1 MGGKNNHN
9 RRIVVTLIITGAIV
23 VACSSQLQFLTAIH
37 RYSAVGIDREE
48 TSAVSPS
55 VNELTLRKRSSDDG
69 GHDDSTTIP
78 SPVLPTS
85 SSLNQTK
92 SYYLLYF
99 ANSGFANQL
108 LCLQHASLLAQM
120 LNRVLL
126 LPPIL
131 PHFGPGR
138 TFAHMVLSSD
148 GTRFESP
155 RTYRA
160 EPILNPFHHYLQ
172 RLPVDQYLPMDQ
184 VMDVEY
190 SLPGI
195 ETMDVRTFYKG
206 EQFHTT
212 AMEQSSIEV
221 DHGYSHLN
229 TIWINKNQSDLL
241 GRTEQIE
248 VTEYGKFKVLNQTY
262 RDVVN
267 LLMPP
272 SEDVLVFLDAFLVN
286 FHEAIQVASRPWW
299 RPRLARNIRTAV
311 LHAHTTRGVGAEAGR
326 LLPPYYYAAIHVR
339 AGDGYFKNPQV
350 LEQTIR
356 HTLGDVA
363 MVLSQWL
370 SSGPLS
376 TTASNASTTVGGV
389 TSTSQTEK
397 LHDAIGLYVATD
409 LHDFRNHPVFR
420 AESVQILESLYD
432 RHGVNITIFSQQDV
446 GNATQILNGILYADV
461 FLDMQLAICASIGFV
476 GTSGSTFSDMIH
488 QHRQSEQECLLS
500 EPIVPPHRG

>member
-1 MGGKNNHN
+1 MGKNNHP
-9 RRIVVTLIITGAIV
+9 RIVTLIIAGAIV
-23 VACSSQLQFLTAIH
+23 FACSSQLQFLTAID
-37 RYSAVGIDREE
+37 RYSVGINSEE

-55 VNELTLRKRSSDDG
+55 VNEFTPRKRSSSDDG
-69 GHDDSTTIP
+69 GHDSTTI
-78 SPVLPTS
+78 PVLPTS

-108 LCLQHASLLAQM
+108 ICLQHASLLAQM

-138 TFAHMVLSSD
+138 TFAHMVLSAD

-155 RTYRA
+155 RSYLA

-184 VMDVEY
+184 VLDIEY

-195 ETMDVRTFYKG
+195 KTMDVRTFYK
-206 EQFHTT
+206 EQFPTT
-212 AMEQSSIEV
+212 AMVQSSIEV

-248 VTEYGKFKVLNQTY
+248 VTEYGKFKMLNQTY

-267 LLMPP
+267 ILMPP

-286 FHEAIQVASRPWW
+286 FHKATQVASRPWW
-299 RPRLARNIRTAV
+299 QPRLARNLRMAV
-311 LHAHTTRGVGAEAGR
+311 LHAHREAEAGR
-326 LLPPYYYAAIHVR
+326 LLPPYYAAIHVR
-339 AGDGYFKNPQV
+339 GGDGYFKNPQV

-363 MVLSQWL
+363 MILSQWL

-376 TTASNASTTVGGV
+376 TTASNASTTFGGV

-397 LHDAIGLYVATD
+397 LHDAIGMYVATD
-409 LHDFRNHPVFR
+409 LDDFRNHPVFR

-446 GNATQILNGILYADV
+446 GNATQILSGILYADV
-461 FLDMQLAICASIGFV
+461 FLDMQLAVCASIGFV

-500 EPIVPPHRG
+500 EPIVPPNRG